1 MSADWLA
8 AGPRGRK
15 NPEPGQQSSLSLSSP
30 ARALLQVLFSYS
42 ILLLPAPSSSYS
54 TSASQLVLLLPLPYF
69 FARSPGGS
77 TRLRVLLLHFPAACS
92 QRQFFISRLLV
103 VSANSSFSGDR
114 SILGAFPPSSLSGGL
129 ASEAPRFFSNKLL
142 SLYLSR
148 LLCAW
153 TGVVGRLSLPPFSS
167 FFLS

>member
-8 AGPRGRK
+8 AVPRGRK
-15 NPEPGQQSSLSLSSP
+15 NPEPGQQISLFVFSSSSSSPSPLLLLYSPASRSFFVLLYFCFPASTSSSL
-30 ARALLQVLFSYS
+30 A
-42 ILLLPAPSSSYS
+42 
-54 TSASQLVLLLPLPYF
+54 VLL
-69 FARSPGGS
+69 RKVSPGGS

-114 SILGAFPPSSLSGGL
+114 SILGAFPPSSLSGSL
-129 ASEAPRFFSNKLL
+129 SSEAPRFFSNKLL